1 MKLVSIMAVAG
12 LGMVLAAPLAAQTV
26 QDFLKPVEKPKGPVT
41 AENYV
46 DPQIAERRACK
57 DRPGR
62 PGWLMVQPKVEG
74 SFSPVGGYFWR
85 QEIGRKFVSFKI
97 VSSVI
102 AAGECTCQLRYPD
115 IDQFRADIEALWEGL
130 GNKPW
135 PDFSDEQVSEFY
147 RVKDKIMRS
156 YSSDLAQYGRLCRA
170 AGL

>member
-46 DPQIAERRACK
+46 DPQIAE
-57 DRPGR
+57 
-62 PGWLMVQPKVEG
+62 
-74 SFSPVGGYFWR
+74 PVGGYFWR